1 MKPTKTAKRLQTR
14 DKTRSRM
21 TQARLKRGKAYRD
34 TPAKLTPAQYVRLIN
49 YLY

>member
-1 MKPTKTAKRLQTR
+1 MKTTKRSQTTTKSCYR
-14 DKTRSRM
+14 MPKARRKGDKP
-21 TQARLKRGKAYRD
+21 YRD